1 MPKIS
6 VILPTYNQAGYL
18 PSSLESIAA
27 QTCRDFELIVV
38 DDGSTDQTPQVLAD
52 FRQRLPFDVISQK
65 NRGLPAAL
73 NAGFARAAGQYLTWT
88 SSDNVMLPPML
99 ERLGETLDDCPDV
112 GMVYSDWDDIDEA
125 GQVIRAVRTLEH
137 DPVVLLRHNYI
148 RASFM
153 YRRECRDAIGDYDP
167 RTKYKEDH
175 DYWLRIARR
184 WPMKRVPELLY
195 QYRIHPRS
203 LSSAHGEADVE
214 RETANRH
221 FHAKHRDAHP
231 LLWWYAKQ
239 KWRWVKLTYM
249 LRGMEIP
256 R

>member
-6 VILPTYNQAGYL
+6 VVLPTYNQAAYL
-18 PSSLESIAA
+18 PASLDAIAS

-38 DDGSTDQTPQVLAD
+38 DDGSTDDTPRILAD
-52 FRQRLPFDVISQK
+52 YRARFAFELIRQE
-65 NRGLPAAL
+65 NCGLPGAL

-88 SSDNVMLPPML
+88 SSDNITLPEWL
-99 ERLGETLDDCPDV
+99 GRLAAELDRRPDV
-112 GMVYSDWDDIDEA
+112 GMVYSDWYDIDDS
-125 GQVIRAVRTLEH
+125 GRVMRPVRTLEH

-153 YRRECRDAIGDYDP
+153 YRRGCRDEIGDYDP
-167 RTKYKEDH
+167 TMKYKEDH
-175 DYWLRIARR
+175 DYWLRIAAR

-195 QYRIHPRS
+195 QYRIHQAS
-203 LSSAHGEADVE
+203 LSSARGDADRE
-214 RETANRH
+214 REEINRR
-221 FHAKHRDAHP
+221 FDAKHRTCRP

-239 KWRWVKLTYM
+239 KWRWVKAIYM
-249 LRGMEIP
+249 LRGWQIP